1 MRYTVDYV
9 EHSSAWLEVDI
20 PDNADPEQW
29 MREHWELVREQLE
42 KDGSELEITP
52 VRTIT
57 EQEDSPAVTVPP
69 YRRKETE
76 RPVTTKK
83 GTWKWN
89 ASKPSI

>member
-42 KDGSELEITP
+42 KTVRNWKSLRSEP
-52 VRTIT
+52 SRNKK
-57 EQEDSPAVTVPP
+57 TVQQ
-69 YRRKETE
+69 
-76 RPVTTKK
+76 
-83 GTWKWN
+83 
-89 ASKPSI
+89 

>member
-20 PDNADPEQW
+20 PDNADPEPW

-57 EQEDSPAVTVPP
+57 KQEDSPAVTVPP
-69 YRRKETE
+69 IEGKKPKEQ
-76 RPVTTKK
+76 
-83 GTWKWN
+83 
-89 ASKPSI
+89 

>member
-29 MREHWELVREQLE
+29 MREHWKLVREQLE

-57 EQEDSPAVTVPP
+57 E
-69 YRRKETE
+69 
-76 RPVTTKK
+76 
-83 GTWKWN
+83 
-89 ASKPSI
+89 

>member
-1 MRYTVDYV
+1 
-9 EHSSAWLEVDI
+9 
-20 PDNADPEQW
+20 

-69 YRRKETE
+69 IEG
-76 RPVTTKK
+76 KK
-83 GTWKWN
+83 PKDQ
-89 ASKPSI
+89 